1 MSGEAGGNINI
12 IASTSAW
19 NKGNRGWNYENND
32 ARTSKEIN
40 FGFDVVSRGA
50 AQRQLSLQLKKSQ
63 NSTRLLSVVPF
74 QVTSV
79 QYSSDERIK
88 KDIVKVDTSDL
99 LDRMRRIELREYG
112 YTDKWRRVRDIEDER
127 VRGVIAQELR
137 QVFPEHVKVLDEF
150 AINDHGIKFKN
161 FHQVS

>member
-1 MSGEAGGNINI
+1 M
-12 IASTSAW
+12 
-19 NKGNRGWNYENND
+19 
-32 ARTSKEIN
+32 
-40 FGFDVVSRGA
+40 
-50 AQRQLSLQLKKSQ
+50 
-63 NSTRLLSVVPF
+63 VPF

-99 LDRMRRIELREYG
+99 LDRMRSIELREYG
-112 YTDKWRRVRDIEDER
+112 YTDEWGRVRDIEDER

-137 QVFPEHVKVLDEF
+137 QVFPEHIKVLDEF
-150 AINDHGIKFKN
+150 TINDHGIKFKN